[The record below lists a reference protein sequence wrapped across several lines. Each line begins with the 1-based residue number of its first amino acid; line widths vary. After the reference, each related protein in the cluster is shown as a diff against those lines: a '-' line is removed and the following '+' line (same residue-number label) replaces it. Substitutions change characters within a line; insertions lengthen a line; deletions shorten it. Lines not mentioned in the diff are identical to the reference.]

1 MNLLKY
7 RIFETTRSDVYKKI
21 SEMMPARKLSD
32 YFLELSDEGIHV
44 RIDLGIFYEEDDK
57 VRKIFLTDDISK
69 YNFRNK
75 IEFKSDKEPRFGYH
89 VVLNLNQPYIDDIKF
104 FKEFLPTMEKRFS
117 DYEAYVYTYDF
128 KKGSLFIQLI
138 RKD

>member
-1 MNLLKY
+1 
-7 RIFETTRSDVYKKI
+7 
-21 SEMMPARKLSD
+21 MMPARKLSD

-57 VRKIFLTDDISK
+57 VKKIFLTDDVSK

-75 IEFKSDKEPRFGYH
+75 IEFKSDREPRFGYH